1 MHGAAGSGMLCTR
14 SFFGGVVMEKIRR
27 NKKAILF
34 FLLPG
39 LVIYTVL
46 LMLPIVGSLILSF
59 FKWNG
64 IKGVPMVFT
73 GLSNFKTVITD
84 ESFWHSIKNIMW
96 FMVLTLV
103 TQLPIGLLLAVMLSG
118 RFKGYRL
125 FKFAYFV
132 PQVLSTTVIGL
143 LWYFILMPTGVLN
156 TILKEIGLAQLA
168 RNWLVGKGTAMTTI
182 ILVNTWCGIGFHMTV
197 SYAAISGIPDDVIE
211 AARLDGAIGLKKVFY
226 IIIPMIWE
234 SIISSIVVIITAVLK
249 QFDLVYIMTEGGPN
263 GLTDVPS
270 ILLYKEAFRYNNFGK
285 ASVIGVYIFI
295 LSVVFTVVSLKITKR
310 EHVEY

>member
-1 MHGAAGSGMLCTR
+1 
-14 SFFGGVVMEKIRR
+14 MEKIRK
-27 NKKAILF
+27 NKKAVLC

-39 LVIYTVL
+39 FLLYTLLLLV
-46 LMLPIVGSLILSF
+46 PIAGSFVLSF

-64 IKGVPMVFT
+64 IKNVPMVFV
-73 GLSNFKTVITD
+73 GLNNFHDVIID
-84 ESFWHSIKNIMW
+84 PAFWHSIRNIMW
-96 FMVLTLV
+96 FMVLTLA
-103 TQLPIGLLLAVMLSG
+103 TQLPIGLLLAVMLSE
-118 RFKGYRL
+118 RFRGYRF

-156 TILKEIGLAQLA
+156 TVLQSIGLENMA
-168 RNWLVGKGTAMTTI
+168 RMWLVDKDTAMTTI

-211 AARLDGAIGLKKVFY
+211 AAKLEGAVGIKKVIH

-234 SIISSIVVIITAVLK
+234 SIISSIVVIVTAVLK
-249 QFDLVYIMTEGGPN
+249 TFDLVYVMTKGGPN

-270 ILLYKEAFRYNNFGK
+270 TLLYKEAFQYSNFGR

-295 LSVVFTVVSLKITKR
+295 LSVIFTIISLRITKR
-310 EHVEY
+310 ERLEY

>member
-1 MHGAAGSGMLCTR
+1 MCGLNDKR
-14 SFFGGVVMEKIRR
+14 SVMEKIRR

-39 LVIYTVL
+39 FLLYTIL
-46 LMLPIVGSLILSF
+46 LMLPIGGSFILAF

-64 IKGVPMVFT
+64 IKGVPMVFV
-73 GLSNFKTVITD
+73 GFKNFATVITD
-84 ESFWHSIKNIMW
+84 GTFWHSIKNIMW
-96 FMVLTLV
+96 FMVLTLF
-103 TQLPIGLLLAVMLSG
+103 TQLPIGLLLAVMLSE
-118 RFKGYRL
+118 RYRGYRV

-156 TILKEIGLAQLA
+156 TVLRSMGLDGLVHM
-168 RNWLVGKGTAMTTI
+168 WLVEKNTAMTSI

-211 AARLDGAIGLKKVFY
+211 ASKLDGAVGLKKVRY

-234 SIISSIVVIITAVLK
+234 SIISSIVVIVTAVLK
-249 QFDLVYIMTEGGPN
+249 TFDLVYVMTSGGPN

-270 ILLYKEAFRYNNFGK
+270 TLLYKEAFQYNNFGK
-285 ASVIGVYIFI
+285 ASVIGVYIFV
-295 LSVVFTVVSLKITKR
+295 LSIFFTIISLRITKR
-310 EHVEY
+310 EQIEY

>member
-1 MHGAAGSGMLCTR
+1 MCGLNNKR
-14 SFFGGVVMEKIRR
+14 SVMEKIRR

-39 LVIYTVL
+39 FLLYTVL
-46 LMLPIVGSLILSF
+46 LMLPIGGSFILAF

-64 IKGVPMVFT
+64 IKGVP
-73 GLSNFKTVITD
+73 
-84 ESFWHSIKNIMW
+84 
-96 FMVLTLV
+96 
-103 TQLPIGLLLAVMLSG
+103 
-118 RFKGYRL
+118 
-125 FKFAYFV
+125 
-132 PQVLSTTVIGL
+132 TTVIGL

-156 TILKEIGLAQLA
+156 TVLRSMGLDRLVHM
-168 RNWLVGKGTAMTTI
+168 WLVEKNTAMTSI

-211 AARLDGAIGLKKVFY
+211 ASKLDGAVGLKKVRY

-234 SIISSIVVIITAVLK
+234 SIISSIVVIVTAVLK
-249 QFDLVYIMTEGGPN
+249 TFDLVYVMTSGGPN

-270 ILLYKEAFRYNNFGK
+270 TLLYKEAFQYNNFGK

-295 LSVVFTVVSLKITKR
+295 LSIFFY
-310 EHVEY
+310 HY

>member
-1 MHGAAGSGMLCTR
+1 
-14 SFFGGVVMEKIRR
+14 MEKIRR
-27 NKKAILF
+27 NKKAVLC

-39 LVIYTVL
+39 FLLYTLL
-46 LMLPIVGSLILSF
+46 LMVPIAGSFVLSF

-64 IKGVPMVFT
+64 IKNVPMVFV
-73 GLSNFKTVITD
+73 GLNNFKDVITD
-84 ESFWHSIKNIMW
+84 PAFWHSIKNIMW
-96 FMVLTLV
+96 FMVLTLA
-103 TQLPIGLLLAVMLSG
+103 TQLPIGLLLAVMLSE
-118 RFKGYRL
+118 RFRGYRF

-156 TILKEIGLAQLA
+156 TVLQSIGLGSLV
-168 RNWLVGKGTAMTTI
+168 RMWLVDKGTAMTTI

-197 SYAAISGIPDDVIE
+197 SYAAISGIPDDVVE
-211 AARLDGAIGLKKVFY
+211 AAKLEGAVGIKKVIH

-234 SIISSIVVIITAVLK
+234 SIISSIVVIVTAVLK
-249 QFDLVYIMTEGGPN
+249 TFDLVYVMTKGGPN

-270 ILLYKEAFRYNNFGK
+270 TLLYKEAFQYSDFGR

-295 LSVVFTVVSLKITKR
+295 LSVIFTIISLRITKR
-310 EHVEY
+310 ERLEY

>member
-1 MHGAAGSGMLCTR
+1 
-14 SFFGGVVMEKIRR
+14 MEKIRK
-27 NKKAILF
+27 NKRAVLC

-39 LVIYTVL
+39 FVLYTIL
-46 LMLPIVGSLILSF
+46 LMVPIGGSFILSF

-64 IKGVPMVFT
+64 IKNVPMVFV
-73 GLSNFKTVITD
+73 GLSNFKEVICDVT
-84 ESFWHSIKNIMW
+84 FWHSIKNIMW

-103 TQLPIGLLLAVMLSG
+103 TQLPIGLLLAVMLSE
-118 RFKGYRL
+118 RYKGYRL

-156 TILKEIGLAQLA
+156 TVLQSLGLDSFVKM
-168 RNWLVGKGTAMTTI
+168 WLVDKNTAMTTI
-182 ILVNTWCGIGFHMTV
+182 ILVNAWCGIGFHMTV
-197 SYAAISGIPDDVIE
+197 SYSAISGIPDDVIE
-211 AARLDGAIGLKKVFY
+211 AAKLEGAVGLRKVIY

-234 SIISSIVVIITAVLK
+234 SIISSIVVIVTAVLK
-249 QFDLVYIMTEGGPN
+249 TFDLVYVMTKGGPN

-270 ILLYKEAFRYNNFGK
+270 TLLYKEAFQYNDFGK

-295 LSVVFTVVSLKITKR
+295 LSIIFTIISLRITKR
-310 EHVEY
+310 ERLEY

>member
-1 MHGAAGSGMLCTR
+1 
-14 SFFGGVVMEKIRR
+14 MEKIRK
-27 NKKAILF
+27 NKKAVLC

-39 LVIYTVL
+39 FLLYTLLLLV
-46 LMLPIVGSLILSF
+46 PIAGSFVLSF

-64 IKGVPMVFT
+64 IKNVPMVFV
-73 GLSNFKTVITD
+73 GLNNFHDVIID
-84 ESFWHSIKNIMW
+84 PAFWHSIKNIMW
-96 FMVLTLV
+96 FMVLTLA
-103 TQLPIGLLLAVMLSG
+103 TQLPIGLLLAVMLSE
-118 RFKGYRL
+118 RFRGYRF

-156 TILKEIGLAQLA
+156 TVLQSIGLENMA
-168 RNWLVGKGTAMTTI
+168 RMWLVDKDTAMTTI

-211 AARLDGAIGLKKVFY
+211 AAKLEGAVGIKKVIH

-234 SIISSIVVIITAVLK
+234 SIISSIVVIVTAVLK
-249 QFDLVYIMTEGGPN
+249 TFDLVYVMTKGGPN

-270 ILLYKEAFRYNNFGK
+270 TLLYKEAFQYSNFGR

-295 LSVVFTVVSLKITKR
+295 LSVIFTIISLRITKR
-310 EHVEY
+310 ERLEY